1 MPALTIGIAQQQYS
15 LGFMV
20 VGCQEFSVS
29 FSGFLGTRPKRCSG
43 T

>member
-20 VGCQEFSVS
+20 VGGQACVGISPF
-29 FSGFLGTRPKRCSG
+29 FGNRLKRAVLR
-43 T
+43 